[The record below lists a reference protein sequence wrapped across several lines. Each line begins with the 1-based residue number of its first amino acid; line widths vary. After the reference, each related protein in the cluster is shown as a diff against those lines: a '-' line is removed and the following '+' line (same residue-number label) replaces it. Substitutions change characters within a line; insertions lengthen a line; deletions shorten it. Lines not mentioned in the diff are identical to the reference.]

1 MVYSVLAAL
10 FRFFK
15 ALPALFIGVH
25 EAVNAFEF
33 LRRRFKFFFCVGV
46 LHVNYGASINSRQAV
61 IFITL
66 IYMIAITLEFIDKLL
81 IAETNDLF
89 EIAAVIKRFS
99 AIFEVF
105 LPANTAL
112 GHKLAEVCLRIFG
125 IDIKHLF
132 AVFIRFFPLSVLKEH
147 KCALQKRLDRAAAAV
162 HNNGLFDRSLRFI
175 YRGYF
180 SDAAYKILHEA
191 ELGHILCQQMRKFL
205 RQVIGIHVSVCR
217 NEHLFAAGFLD
228 ERKIAT
234 PFVFDPYGV
243 EMLGLCS
250 DNDHDLRRVERREY
264 VRLVRCAE
272 LVLQRYS
279 AEKHLEAFLSELMVK
294 VVCQHRIRRSSAAVV
309 GLLIAD
315 ENIKRLFLLRNF
327 KNALLDLVDRL
338 CFFFVN
344 APLISIGIL
353 QSGFIVIIVKN
364 RCVLCAVYRRHT
376 LVGSRVFDV
385 FDTIAAKHQRPVC
398 FSIGAVLIEYL
409 LVDAHCFIKII
420 VSAEMI
426 RAVVQICLSIVVKA
440 RKRLLRTA
448 GVAHSNSCSL
458 LKFNLAAAHFAFK
471 C

>member
-125 IDIKHLF
+125 ILIKHLF

-162 HNNGLFDRSLRFI
+162 YNNGLFDRSLRFI

-228 ERKIAT
+228 ECEIAA
-234 PFVFDPYGV
+234 PFVFDPYSV
-243 EMLGLCS
+243 EILGPCS

-279 AEKHLEAFLSELMVK
+279 AEKYLEAFLSELMVK
-294 VVCQHRIRRSSAAVV
+294 VVCQHRIRCSSAAAV

-385 FDTIAAKHQRPVC
+385 FDTIAAKH
-398 FSIGAVLIEYL
+398 
-409 LVDAHCFIKII
+409 
-420 VSAEMI
+420 
-426 RAVVQICLSIVVKA
+426 
-440 RKRLLRTA
+440 
-448 GVAHSNSCSL
+448 
-458 LKFNLAAAHFAFK
+458 
-471 C
+471 